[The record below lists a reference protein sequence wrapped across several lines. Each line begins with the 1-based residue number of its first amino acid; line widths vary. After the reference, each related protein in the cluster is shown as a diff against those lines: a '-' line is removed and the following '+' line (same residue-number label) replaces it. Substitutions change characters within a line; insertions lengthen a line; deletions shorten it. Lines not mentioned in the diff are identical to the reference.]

1 MIYQCYIQPT
11 GRKVYKIPDI
21 DDPMMLLPSEIVKQ
35 YANENEIAITMPE
48 SEYIRFCVNW
58 NNYLTIMEASLEN
71 ENVKEQYKNLIALA
85 NLFV

>member
-1 MIYQCYIQPT
+1 
-11 GRKVYKIPDI
+11 
-21 DDPMMLLPSEIVKQ
+21 
-35 YANENEIAITMPE
+35 MPE